1 MPSFATKWTVKEVYS
16 GSHCAGTP
24 KMVEM
29 TETTICDVEA
39 CMAHDLSGYTL
50 FESMSCNIDDRFTYT
65 EERFAGFS
73 YVVMAR
79 YGGVGCQRVV
89 HTTVYPASG
98 ICKKSSILSSA
109 SHIVNLCDNGTTAV
123 KQFENGDC
131 AGEPSQ
137 NFQLDNEQ
145 IVNGDCIQTPYSWS
159 AITAITAGA
168 IACIAFLAFATFKY
182 NPQAPRQIQSPTR
195 CHVVEVEVVGCD
207 EIIVTARVPRENVIL
222 HHLVSRGGYGEVYSG
237 LFNNEHVA
245 IKMQLLELRKSINH
259 LNSFLAEV
267 KLMATLNHER
277 IVQFAG
283 VAWDSL
289 TDLCVLFEY
298 MEGGDLRNL
307 LKNCEEHNTPLS
319 FDQTKATIALHVA
332 HSLTHLHSL
341 SSPVLHRDLKSKNIL
356 LTAQLEA
363 KLTDFGVSR
372 ERSDFT
378 MTGGVGSSR
387 WMAPEVMMGDRY
399 DDKADMFSFG
409 VVLAELDHHLLPYAN
424 ARIIAVHIKLYRI

>member
-145 IVNGDCIQTPYSWS
+145 IVN
-159 AITAITAGA
+159 
-168 IACIAFLAFATFKY
+168 
-182 NPQAPRQIQSPTR
+182 
-195 CHVVEVEVVGCD
+195 
-207 EIIVTARVPRENVIL
+207 VTARVPRENVIL